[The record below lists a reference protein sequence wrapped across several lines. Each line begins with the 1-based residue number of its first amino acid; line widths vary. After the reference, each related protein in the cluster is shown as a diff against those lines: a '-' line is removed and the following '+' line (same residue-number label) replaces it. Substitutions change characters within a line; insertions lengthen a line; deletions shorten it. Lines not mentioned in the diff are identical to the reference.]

1 MSICRVDVPSGKL
14 LAQLTAFKPSFFFI
28 WFSHLWSYGKK
39 LDALL
44 GRGFKPSK
52 FKSVISVA
60 ISRLSVFKNQ
70 REARRNVAR
79 SDVVQLLQQ
88 GHHDRALLRVEQ
100 VVKEQNMLYVFG
112 ILEGYCNLLIERVHL
127 IEQEKDCPGELKEA
141 ISGLLFASSRCGDF
155 PELQEIRAIFVSRY
169 GKEFAARA
177 IELRNNCGVNTMI
190 IQKLSTRQPDLQSRR
205 DLLNEIAAEN
215 GIALRL
221 HETSVSAADENLDG
235 SKNHSQSKLDTLGKA
250 TNHSSLGDDEDFS
263 DSPKAR
269 KKYKDV
275 ADAAQAAFES
285 AAHAAAAARAAME
298 LSRSD
303 FHDPDDH
310 NSLDSQRKRVFDTHE
325 PSGSKGKEPHQ
336 GSQAEE
342 SNQGT
347 MTSEIKISSPS
358 SKESSEGNLD
368 MRTMSLDE
376 VDPIK
381 LLEKEVVI
389 HYSDDDI
396 HDFYDPSFDMNT
408 REFKGKDD
416 EHSENTGPMFQNSSD
431 NQVPTTL
438 HAGLKHETGPENPS
452 ENAIRSSET
461 KGNDTSL

>member
-1 MSICRVDVPSGKL
+1 M
-14 LAQLTAFKPSFFFI
+14 
-28 WFSHLWSYGKK
+28 GKK

-70 REARRNVAR
+70 RLARCNLAR
-79 SDVVQLLQQ
+79 SDVLQLLQL

-100 VVKEQNMLYVFG
+100 VMKEQNMLDVFG

-127 IEQEKDCPGELKEA
+127 IEQERDCPDELKEA

-155 PELQEIRAIFVSRY
+155 PELQEIRAIFASRY

-177 IELRNNCGVNTMI
+177 IELRNNCGVNTTI

-205 DLLNEIAAEN
+205 NVLNEIAAEN
-215 GIALRL
+215 GIALQL
-221 HETSVSAADENLDG
+221 HETSVSVTNENSDG
-235 SKNHSQSKLDTLGKA
+235 SKNHSQTELDPSGKA
-250 TNHSSLGDDEDFS
+250 TNHAGLEDDDFS
-263 DSPKAR
+263 DSPKTR

-285 AAHAAAAARAAME
+285 AAHAAAAARAAVE

-310 NSLDSQRKRVFDTHE
+310 SSSGSQRKGEFDIHE
-325 PSGSKGKEPHQ
+325 PNSKGEETHQ
-336 GSQAEE
+336 GIQAEE
-342 SNQGT
+342 LNQISK
-347 MTSEIKISSPS
+347 TSGINISSPS
-358 SKESSEGNLD
+358 SSKESLEANLD
-368 MRTMSLDE
+368 MRTMSMDE

-381 LLEKEVVI
+381 LLEKDVVI
-389 HYSDDDI
+389 YESDDDN
-396 HDFYDPSFDMNT
+396 YDSYGSNH
-408 REFKGKDD
+408 KDKD
-416 EHSENTGPMFQNSSD
+416 EEHSENSGQMFQNSSD
-431 NQVPTTL
+431 KQKQVPSSL
-438 HAGLKHETGPENPS
+438 RAGLKKETGPENPS
-452 ENAIRSSET
+452 EHVGQSTGT
-461 KGNDTSL
+461 KGKRPFTINKGPLSVRTRQVRGY